1 MNMLDIANANQEL
14 SKADPQ
20 SIIKRALEG
29 ASNPIVSTNFGPY
42 EAVILHMATQVKP
55 DISVIWAD
63 SGYNTRDTYLIA
75 ERLIDFLKLNIEVY
89 TPKMTTMRW
98 DCAYGGI
105 PEVDDERHARF
116 TELFKLEPFS
126 RAMADKKPDVWL
138 TAVRSEQTDFRQDM
152 DVFAAGPDG
161 MLKVAPLLHWRE
173 QDMQDYLQKH
183 GLANVT
189 NYFDPT
195 KGLANRECGLHTKL

>member
-1 MNMLDIANANQEL
+1 MIDIAKANQEL
-14 SKADPQ
+14 SKADPLA
-20 SIIKRALEG
+20 IIERALDG
-29 ASNPIVSTNFGPY
+29 PSRPIVSTNFGPH

-55 DISVIWAD
+55 DIQVIWAD
-63 SGYNTRDTYLIA
+63 SGYNTRDTYLVA
-75 ERLIDFLKLNIEVY
+75 ERLIESLKLNIEVY

-98 DCAYGGI
+98 DCAHGGI
-105 PEVDDERHARF
+105 PEVDDERHAKF

-152 DVFAAGPDG
+152 EVFANGPGG

-173 QDMQDYLQKH
+173 QEMLAYLQKH
-183 GLANVT
+183 DLASVT